1 MDLDKKV
8 QKVSVVIP
16 VYYNEGSLAILHQR
30 LAACAAIESD
40 YSFEFIFVDDGS
52 GDNSFKVLQEISRQ
66 DAHVKVIKLVRNF
79 GSTNAQLAG
88 IGYATG
94 DAVVVIA
101 ADLQDP
107 PELIHDMLPHWK
119 KGTRMVFAARN
130 QRDDPLSTRL
140 PAGVFNIMFRR
151 FALKKYPKG
160 GFDCFLI
167 DRQVVNVV
175 IQCAEK
181 NTHLPGLLVWSG
193 FEYELIYYHRQ
204 EREHGKSRWNL
215 TRKLKYFAD
224 AFTAFSY
231 LPLRL
236 CSALGILIAFA
247 GLVYSFIVLAA
258 KLIGNIPVEG
268 WTSLMV
274 VVLFTTG
281 IQLLMVG
288 IVGEYLWRNFDQ
300 SRHRPLYLVDQVVQQ
315 STNTEVPEDT
325 LTVTPL
331 NVPSFTTDATTTD
344 TAEHL
349 VSTTPVRIR
358 QNKG

>member
-1 MDLDKKV
+1 M
-8 QKVSVVIP
+8 QKVSVVVP
-16 VYYNEGSLAILHQR
+16 VYYNEGSLPLLHLR
-30 LAACAAIESD
+30 LSACATLETN
-40 YSFEFIFVDDGS
+40 YTFEFIFVDDGS
-52 GDNSFKVLQEISRQ
+52 GDNSFQVLQEISRKDSRVQ
-66 DAHVKVIKLVRNF
+66 VIKLVRNF

-88 IGYATG
+88 IRYATG

-107 PELIHDMLPHWK
+107 PELIHDMLPRWK
-119 KGTRMVFAARN
+119 QGIRMVFAARA
-130 QRDDPLSTRL
+130 QRGDPLSTRL
-140 PAGVFNIMFRR
+140 PAAVFNIMFRR
-151 FALKKYPKG
+151 FALKNYPKG

-181 NTHLPGLLVWSG
+181 NTHLPGLLIWSG

-204 EREHGKSRWNL
+204 ERKHGKSRWNL
-215 TRKLKYFAD
+215 TRKMKYFAD

-236 CSALGILIAFA
+236 CSALGILLAFV
-247 GLVYSFIVLAA
+247 GLLYSFILLSF

-274 VVLFTTG
+274 VVLITTG
-281 IQLLMVG
+281 IQLLMLG

-300 SRHRPLYLVDQVVQQ
+300 SRHRPLYLVDQVIQQ
-315 STNTEVPEDT
+315 YNAHETSDPT
-325 LTVTPL
+325 LTTL
-331 NVPSFTTDATTTD
+331 SNVASQVSQ
-344 TAEHL
+344 ESL
-349 VSTTPVRIR
+349 VSNIPIR
-358 QNKG
+358 SSKKE